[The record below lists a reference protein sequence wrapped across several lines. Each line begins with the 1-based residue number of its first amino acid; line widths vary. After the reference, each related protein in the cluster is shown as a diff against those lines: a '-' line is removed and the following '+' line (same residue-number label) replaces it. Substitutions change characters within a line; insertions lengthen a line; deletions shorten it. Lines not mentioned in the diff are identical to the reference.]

1 MVQVSDETVQAFKD
15 AADAWQGAAALRDR
29 SDMAEKYDTAED
41 LRRTIQDMVAEATG
55 EPRFGRVV
63 AVLIFTGAKAI

>member
-15 AADAWQGAAALRDR
+15 AADAWQGAALRER
-29 SDMAEKYDTAED
+29 YDMVEKYDMAED
-41 LRRTIQDMVAEATG
+41 LRRAIQDLVAEATG